1 MARRPSAEGPDR
13 LSADGPGRHACY
25 NQRPVQSGRICAI
38 LVWTSGQY
46 FQSSRLES
54 PRRCPMCGTRAA
66 RRSGQ
71 WTFGAPAVPAKMVEV
86 PNLLKFLG

>member
-25 NQRPVQSGRICAI
+25 NQRPVQSGRICGI

-46 FQSSRLES
+46 FQLSRLES

-66 RRSGQ
+66 RRSGNGLSEHPRCPQ
-71 WTFGAPAVPAKMVEV
+71 KWWKCLTP
-86 PNLLKFLG
+86 

>member
-25 NQRPVQSGRICAI
+25 NQRPVQSGRICGI

-66 RRSGQ
+66 RRSGNGRSS
-71 WTFGAPAVPAKMVEV
+71 TAVPAKMVEV
-86 PNLLKFLG
+86 PNPLKFLG